1 MDVSITYVPG
11 EEREGY
17 YVQSMVKRMW
27 AVQIDMLKEIDAV
40 CKRHDI
46 KYYGWYGTLLGAVR
60 HQGFIPWDDDIDLA
74 MLRKDY
80 ERFRYYCKTELPKE
94 WKISEKM
101 YGFCILN
108 TDVPRLDQKFL
119 DKYHGCPLMT
129 GIDIFCLDH
138 IPRDK
143 KEEES
148 WLALL
153 GAIYTLFQYWDSFE
167 EDEEWA
173 EGKWLQLKEIEK
185 LTGHH
190 FDYQYPIKEQLTFLA
205 EKIEAVYEDE
215 SSDEVANAMWLYEHR
230 HCRYPREEFNRV
242 TEVPFED
249 IMLPILEDYDL
260 ICRVYYGDN
269 YMVPVIDHAHNIYK
283 EQMGILRDYFKN
295 LGMDLPEC
303 FDIAFE

>member
-1 MDVSITYVPG
+1 MDVSIKYVPG

-17 YVQSMVKRMW
+17 YVQPMVKRMW
-27 AVQIDMLKEIDAV
+27 AVQIDMLKEIDTV

-60 HQGFIPWDDDIDLA
+60 HKGFIPWDDDIDLA

-101 YGFCILN
+101 FGLCILN
-108 TDVPRLDQKFL
+108 TDTPRLDPQFL

-129 GIDIFCLDH
+129 GVDIFCLDR
-138 IPRDK
+138 IPQD
-143 KEEES
+143 KEEEEQ
-148 WLALL
+148 WLTLL
-153 GAIYTLFQYWDSFE
+153 GAIYTLHQYWDSFE

-173 EGKWLQLKEIEK
+173 EGKWIQLKEIEK
-185 LTGHH
+185 LTDYHI
-190 FDYQYPIKEQLTFLA
+190 DYQHPIKEQLVLLA
-205 EKIEAVYEDE
+205 EKLEAVYEDGDF
-215 SSDEVANAMWLYEHR
+215 DEVANVMWLYEHR
-230 HCRYPREEFNRV
+230 SCRYPRKGFDRV
-242 TEVPFED
+242 MEAPFED

-260 ICRVYYGDN
+260 VCRVDYGDN
-269 YMVPVIDHAHNIYK
+269 YMVPVIDHSHNIYK

-303 FDIAFE
+303 FNVAFE